1 MKLKRLLAGVLAATA
16 ALTLAGCNNNES
28 SGNSSSSSSST
39 GGNSST
45 GNNST
50 SGNSSTG
57 GDSTSDNSST
67 PAQTGATL
75 YDASK
80 ITDGLTLNV
89 LTNRTDLVDSGYLD
103 QMTDAFE
110 QKFNCTVKYE
120 GLTKYNG
127 DVKTRMTTTNYGDVL
142 MIPSNMTPEDKAAK
156 FEPLGSYDELSKKY
170 LWMDQHLC
178 NGQVYGIPHMGSV
191 DGGIVYNKR
200 VWSEAGITELPK
212 TPEDFIADLK
222 KINEHYNGTVIPYL
236 TNFGEADKWPLNQI
250 WALSDS
256 IEGDPE
262 FQTKILTEKSD
273 LLTPGNGYYES
284 MKFMFDLVST
294 AEVLEEDHMTSGWEA
309 SKPAISQGKIG
320 TMIMGSWSVSQFKEI
335 LTEEQGGHPEDIG
348 FMPAPFNKDGKQYA
362 RSAADYAMAV
372 NINSDAAVKE
382 LGKAYI
388 EWFISESTFI
398 KDQQGLSP
406 LIGADM
412 PDYLTDFADCEFFVS
427 SPAPDALQG
436 VFDEIDKESEVGTQ
450 NQDAANFKAKIAEAA
465 FKGEGEEAFKAI
477 VDDVNKR
484 WAETRDKNEKYIAY
498 HNANG

>member
-16 ALTLAGCNNNES
+16 ALTLAGCNSNDS
-28 SGNSSSSSSST
+28 PAGGNSNSTSSNNSSTGGSSST
-39 GGNSST
+39 GD
-45 GNNST
+45 
-50 SGNSSTG
+50 SSTG
-57 GDSTSDNSST
+57 GDSSTADSGST
-67 PAQTGATL
+67 PAPSGSSL

-80 ITDGLTLNV
+80 ITDGLTLNI
-89 LTNRTDLVDSGYLD
+89 LTNRTDMVDNGYLD
-103 QMTDAFE
+103 QITDAFE
-110 QKFNCTVKYE
+110 EKFKCTVKYE

-156 FEPLGSYDELSKKY
+156 FEPLGTYDELSKKY
-170 LWMDQHLC
+170 LWTDQHMC
-178 NGQVYGIPHMGSV
+178 DGQVYGIAHMGSV

-200 VWSEAGITELPK
+200 VWADAGITELPK

-222 KINEHYNGTVIPYL
+222 KIKEQTNGTVIPYL
-236 TNFGEADKWPLNQI
+236 TNFGEPDKWPLNQI
-250 WALSDS
+250 WALADS
-256 IEGDPE
+256 IEGDPD
-262 FQTKILTEKSD
+262 FQTKILTEKQD

-284 MKFMFDLVST
+284 MKLMFDLFST
-294 AEVLEEDHMTSGWEA
+294 AEVLEEDHMTSGWEG

-320 TMIMGSWSVSQFKEI
+320 TMIMGSWAVKQFKEI
-335 LTEEQGGHPEDIG
+335 LTPEQGGHPEDIG

-372 NINSDAAVKE
+372 NVNSDPAVKE

-388 EWFISESTFI
+388 EWFICESPFI

-406 LIGADM
+406 LIGAEM
-412 PDYLTDFADCEFFVS
+412 PDYLTDFADCEFFIS
-427 SPAPDALQG
+427 NPAPDALQG

-450 NQDAANFKAKIAEAA
+450 NQDAANFKARIAEAA
-465 FKGEGEEAFKAI
+465 FKGEGEEAFQAI

-484 WAETRDKNEKYIAY
+484 WAEARDKNEKYIAY
-498 HNANG
+498 QNSNG